1 MPLLLALLGPSCAP
15 LPAESARCREV
26 KPPVAASAL
35 AAVPA
40 PTTTGAAEAPAAPS
54 HCDVADISNIDPVF
68 LEKPVTLRKG
78 VGTVSFKVTTSVK
91 EAQAFFNQGLAYL
104 HSYQRLE
111 AARSFHQALRL
122 DPKLAMAE
130 WGLSRAE
137 YDLRQMK
144 HAEESLARAR
154 ILGASASPREQRYI
168 ALLATQREAGKATG
182 DEKKKKHAAYKAA
195 LEKALAE
202 DPADPELWVLRGNTE
217 ESDPE
222 GRGQGGKMSSVAF
235 YEAALARDPHHVG
248 AHHYLVHSFENSGR
262 YADAVAHARVYA
274 ADAASL
280 PHAQHML
287 GHVLPRVGGLQEAVK
302 QFEKA
307 ESLHDAYERAEG
319 LRPGDD
325 WHRGHNYHLLG
336 HMYLRMGRF
345 PEAEATFRKEVAI
358 PMYIERREGDKSSLI
373 EFLLLRG
380 RAEEALPL
388 ARTMAAAPGPGT
400 GPVVGHE
407 LETEAL
413 LALGRLDEARVAARA
428 ADAAVQ
434 DLKKV
439 TTREAREMVQYY
451 GDYATQAQAE
461 VDLRTA
467 GPEREK
473 AEKALLDLAEDM
485 AASASIDGWGV
496 GLFWIE
502 RIVVEAKRAGRDEL
516 AKSLLE
522 LMKKID
528 ASYTPGA
535 VSKGAVGTN
544 RAVNASSPRSRRA
557 ARVPH
562 RTPCSRP
569 LSRSQSM
576 NQGSAALA
584 GGLRSTSRIGRAGFQ
599 G

>member
-1 MPLLLALLGPSCAP
+1 MGAMPRAPLRFVPVILALLAPACAP
-15 LPAESARCREV
+15 IPGELTKCPEV
-26 KPPVAASAL
+26 KPPPAMIAVAAPSPPAV
-35 AAVPA
+35 AAETPA
-40 PTTTGAAEAPAAPS
+40 PPS
-54 HCDVADISNIDPVF
+54 HCDTADISNIDPAF
-68 LEKPVTLRKG
+68 LVKPVALRKG

-122 DPKLAMAE
+122 DPRLAMAE

-144 HAEESLARAR
+144 HAEDSLARAQV
-154 ILGASASPREQRYI
+154 LAVGASPREQRYI
-168 ALLATQREAGKATG
+168 VLLAKQREAGKATG
-182 DEKKKKHAAYKAA
+182 DDKKKKHAAYKAA
-195 LEKALAE
+195 IDKALAE

-222 GRGQGGKMSSVAF
+222 GRGQGGNMSSVAF

-262 YADAVAHARVYA
+262 YADAVAHARIYA
-274 ADAASL
+274 ADASTL

-287 GHVLPRVGGLQEAVK
+287 GHVLPRVGGLEEAVK

-307 ESLHDAYERAEG
+307 EALHDAYERAEG

-336 HMYLRMGRF
+336 HMYLRLARF
-345 PEAEATFRKEVAI
+345 AEAEATFRKEVAI
-358 PMYIERREGDKSSLI
+358 PMYIERREGDKSALI

-388 ARTMAAAPGPGT
+388 ARTMAASPGPGT
-400 GPVVGHE
+400 GPIVGHE

-413 LALGRLDEARVAARA
+413 LSLGRLDEARLAAKA
-428 ADAAVQ
+428 AAAAVEE
-434 DLKKV
+434 LKKV
-439 TTREAREMVQYY
+439 NTREAREMVQYY
-451 GDYATQAQAE
+451 GDYAAQAQAE

-473 AEKALLDLAEDM
+473 AENVLVDLAREM
-485 AASASIDGWGV
+485 ADSASIDGWGV

-502 RIVVEAKRAGRDEL
+502 RIATEAKRAGRGEL
-516 AKSLLE
+516 AKNLE
-522 LMKKID
+522 GLMKKID
-528 ASYTPGA
+528 PSYAPGA
-535 VSKGAVGTN
+535 ASGVSG
-544 RAVNASSPRSRRA
+544 
-557 ARVPH
+557 PH
-562 RTPCSRP
+562 R
-569 LSRSQSM
+569 
-576 NQGSAALA
+576 G
-584 GGLRSTSRIGRAGFQ
+584 
-599 G
+599 